1 MACTILPVMRANP
14 DHTFGYLVVRML
26 QGQSSSW
33 HFMGT
38 HARPCVHY
46 EVSEVPWVGQA
57 CRVRKLSV
65 FAFADVFDAIL
76 EAVVENLDNIHEPL
90 PSVSYVFCDG
100 VVGMHSGHSKA
111 AFYDIARPY

>member
-76 EAVVENLDNIHEPL
+76 EAVVENLDNIHERL
-90 PSVSYVFCDG
+90 PSVS
-100 VVGMHSGHSKA
+100 
-111 AFYDIARPY
+111 